1 MIASLLG
8 TPVQTDMHSIAVD
21 GLGHA
26 KACVLMSKGAE
37 RPLVLNVVPDGF
49 DPITIDLEYLPPRDY
64 SRKTSAVASKSKWK
78 QKGVIGS
85 SVDPPRT
92 VELIQVPASK
102 EQPSSSAVVSE
113 ESLQLPVVISEEP
126 AANKVIPE
134 SPTKQSSAGSSPNK
148 GTTSVASDLR
158 SSQVGGIALTGSQFG
173 ALALDDPKFPA
184 LHSSLPPV
192 ASKRKLTIFMTE
204 FSVYEYGADNEDG
217 TIGDKE
223 DDPVGDPFEAHTPP
237 ENSVGLEFT
246 HLLDDD
252 LRTTDD
258 EFEDALF
265 TIGVRM
271 TKRRV
276 AYMTYSSGEEVEQF
290 VLGKKFRS
298 PALFK
303 HAVVNHAIHVGANL
317 IWLRRV
323 ASSRREPYE
332 AATAST
338 SSSSIH
344 RDIVGL
350 KLYAVR
356 SQSPTTG
363 VSVNSLSR
371 FSLKD
376 LCLDE
381 PRLDICD

>member
-1 MIASLLG
+1 MDFSGI
-8 TPVQTDMHSIAVD
+8 
-21 GLGHA
+21 
-26 KACVLMSKGAE
+26 E
-37 RPLVLNVVPDGF
+37 LVYVGGKSDTVY
-49 DPITIDLEYLPPRDY
+49 IDLDCMCYFKLKHSVGIGFVEY
-64 SRKTSAVASKSKWK
+64 KF
-78 QKGVIGS
+78 
-85 SVDPPRT
+85 
-92 VELIQVPASK
+92 VEGNWYF
-102 EQPSSSAVVSE
+102 E
-113 ESLQLPVVISEEP
+113 
-126 AANKVIPE
+126 
-134 SPTKQSSAGSSPNK
+134 PNK
-148 GTTSVASDLR
+148 SMDEG
-158 SSQVGGIALTGSQFG
+158 
-173 ALALDDPKFPA
+173 
-184 LHSSLPPV
+184 LHEV
-192 ASKRKLTIFMTE
+192 RNDNDVTDG
-204 FSVYEYGADNEDG
+204 VYEYGADNEDG

-317 IWLRRV
+317 IWLRRAPTINDPSTISRSLCPLLPSTITAIASLPNIALSSAKV

>member
-1 MIASLLG
+1 MNRCLLGQFLGPSPPIRVFQSVATRLWGRYGDVRISLQQNGLFLIQFPSAEDSSWVLSKGPWHIHNTLLHLRPWKSDLKPLAVEDSVSPLWVKMNGFPPALSSKDGVSMIASLLG

-192 ASKRKLTIFMTE
+192 ASKRVTRAQGAAPPWQDMDLME
-204 FSVYEYGADNEDG
+204 VFS
-217 TIGDKE
+217 
-223 DDPVGDPFEAHTPP
+223 F
-237 ENSVGLEFT
+237 
-246 HLLDDD
+246 LDCD
-252 LRTTDD
+252 LY
-258 EFEDALF
+258 
-265 TIGVRM
+265 V
-271 TKRRV
+271 
-276 AYMTYSSGEEVEQF
+276 
-290 VLGKKFRS
+290 
-298 PALFK
+298 
-303 HAVVNHAIHVGANL
+303 
-317 IWLRRV
+317 
-323 ASSRREPYE
+323 
-332 AATAST
+332 
-338 SSSSIH
+338 
-344 RDIVGL
+344 
-350 KLYAVR
+350 
-356 SQSPTTG
+356 
-363 VSVNSLSR
+363 
-371 FSLKD
+371 
-376 LCLDE
+376 
-381 PRLDICD
+381 